1 MATTI
6 DLPVEL
12 LATALADTAEE
23 WLAAR
28 DAEIM
33 NTKAGKAIHKIC
45 NMLETSV
52 ITRRGIHF
60 AQLVLALA
68 PTLSREDCLEA
79 GKNVLFVLRALD
91 ECHWIRIDIQE
102 FEDES
107 GELHEY
113 NVIMP
118 TAKFK
123 EEWVSIPHEKRR
135 FEICGDALTRRFTKG
150 RKPVKGY
157 ESIRPRIRYSK
168 DILAL
173 IPFIS
178 SHDCEGTTVWEKL
191 SDHYQEDVLKTLQE
205 ESKLEP
211 DFYDKLRV
219 CLRGDDARGR
229 NITLDPFLNYQGN
242 KRIRASIELESEFI
256 KKDVKESSFGFY
268 HDPDDDKKQEED

>member
-12 LATALADTAEE
+12 LATALAATAEE
-23 WLAAR
+23 WLVAR
-28 DAEIM
+28 DKEIAE
-33 NTKAGKAIHKIC
+33 TKAGKAIKKIC
-45 NMLETSV
+45 SMLETAT
-52 ITRRGIHF
+52 ITRRGINF
-60 AQLVLALA
+60 AQMLLALA

-79 GKNVLFVLRALD
+79 GKNVLYVLRALD
-91 ECHWIRIDIQE
+91 ECHWIKVVVQE

-118 TAKFK
+118 TETFRK
-123 EEWVSIPHEKRR
+123 EWVSIPHTKRR

-150 RKPVKGY
+150 RKPIKGY
-157 ESIRPRIRYSK
+157 ESIRPKIRYSK

-178 SHDCEGTTVWEKL
+178 SHDCEGTQVWERL
-191 SDHYQEDVLKTLQE
+191 SDHYQEEVLKTLQARSKE
-205 ESKLEP
+205 EK
-211 DFYDKLRV
+211 DFFNELRI

-229 NITLDPFLNYQGN
+229 DITLDPFLNYQGN
-242 KRIRASIELESEFI
+242 KRIRASLELESEFI

-268 HDPDDDKKQEED
+268 YDPDDDKEDKD